1 MSNWYLIV
9 LVIIAAAGIFFLLR
23 SRNAGAARREVE
35 RRAESRPA
43 AGPRRGSRRRSAR
56 QYERRGTSLGDGE
69 LTAESGDSGA
79 ARHADRV
86 TPVTPQHG
94 SGFFNRPGRCRY
106 GIRGPAA
113 PPGGLC
119 FAPVCVALSGRRE
132 SRWRD
137 LLVQWVQR
145 GCMVLVCPRL
155 RRQVK
160 PVREWRWGRGRNRWW
175 SRRVGESCRAGRL
188 RPAR

>member
-94 SGFFNRPGRCRY
+94 SAFFNRPGRCRY
-106 GIRGPAA
+106 GTRGRAA
-113 PPGGLC
+113 PLLEDSASLPFVLRCQGEGSPDGAI
-119 FAPVCVALSGRRE
+119 FLSNG
-132 SRWRD
+132 SD
-137 LLVQWVQR
+137 VD
-145 GCMVLVCPRL
+145 
-155 RRQVK
+155 
-160 PVREWRWGRGRNRWW
+160 
-175 SRRVGESCRAGRL
+175 A
-188 RPAR
+188 